1 MKTRDTSLTQGLV
14 NALRYWVRGR
24 KDVVF
29 LADRNVS
36 LLLTLARLFS
46 LGILLTGLYPPN
58 AAAHSLEELEE
69 RLKGRER
76 YAQIVNHPA
85 PEFRL
90 RGLDG
95 EAVSLADLRGKVVI
109 LWFVYTRCPDVCP
122 LHSEALAS
130 IQEQVNQTPMRELVQ
145 FITIT
150 TDPEHDTP
158 IVLQDYGP
166 NHGLDPINWTVL
178 TSGPEEPSVTR
189 EVAEKFGLK
198 FTLGEDGYQ
207 MHGVVTHLIDKSGNL
222 RARYHG
228 LRFHPTNLIVHINA
242 LSNDYH

>member
-1 MKTRDTSLTQGLV
+1 MT
-14 NALRYWVRGR
+14 
-24 KDVVF
+24 
-29 LADRNVS
+29 LAS
-36 LLLTLARLFS
+36 LLIAAIGLTL
-46 LGILLTGLYPPN
+46 LTTTVSP
-58 AAAHSLEELEE
+58 AVAHSLEEIEE
-69 RLKGRER
+69 KLNSRER
-76 YAQIVNHPA
+76 YAQIVNYPA
-85 PEFRL
+85 PEFML

-95 EAVSLADLRGKVVI
+95 ETVSLADLRGKVVI
-109 LWFVYTRCPDVCP
+109 LWFIYTRCPDVCP

-150 TDPEHDTP
+150 TDPEQDT
-158 IVLQDYGP
+158 VELLKKYGLT
-166 NHGLDPINWTVL
+166 HGLDPINWTML
-178 TSGPEEPSVTR
+178 TSGPEEPSATR
-189 EVAEKFGLK
+189 ELAEKYGLK

-228 LRFHPTNLIVHINA
+228 LKFNPTNLIVHINA

>member
-1 MKTRDTSLTQGLV
+1 MLVLSSLV
-14 NALRYWVRGR
+14 CRF
-24 KDVVF
+24 F
-29 LADRNVS
+29 LG
-36 LLLTLARLFS
+36 LLLLVAQTLPTL
-46 LGILLTGLYPPN
+46 
-58 AAAHSLEELEE
+58 AHSLDELEGK
-69 RLKGRER
+69 LKGRER
-76 YAQIVNHPA
+76 YAQIVNRPA

-95 EAVSLADLRGKVVI
+95 EAVSLADLRGKVVV

-150 TDPEHDTP
+150 TDPEHDTQE
-158 IVLQDYGP
+158 ILQDYGP

-189 EVAEKFGLK
+189 KVAGKYGLK

>member
-1 MKTRDTSLTQGLV
+1 MSRLSRLSCRFLIGLLV
-14 NALRYWVRGR
+14 LVGH
-24 KDVVF
+24 
-29 LADRNVS
+29 
-36 LLLTLARLFS
+36 TLPTL
-46 LGILLTGLYPPN
+46 
-58 AAAHSLEELEE
+58 AHSLEELEE
-69 RLKGRER
+69 KLKGRER
-76 YAQIVNHPA
+76 YVQIVNHPA

-130 IQEQVNQTPMRELVQ
+130 IQEQVNRTPMRELVQ

-158 IVLQDYGP
+158 ELFRDYGSK
-166 NHGLDPINWTVL
+166 HGLDPINWTVL
-178 TSGPEEPSVTR
+178 TSGPEEPSATR
-189 EVAEKFGLK
+189 QMAEQYGLK
-198 FTLGEDGYQ
+198 FTPMEDGYQ

-228 LRFHPTNLIVHINA
+228 LKFNPTNLIVHINA
-242 LSNDYH
+242 LTNDDH

>member
-1 MKTRDTSLTQGLV
+1 MTPANLLVATIGLT
-14 NALRYWVRGR
+14 
-24 KDVVF
+24 
-29 LADRNVS
+29 
-36 LLLTLARLFS
+36 LLTTTVSPAV
-46 LGILLTGLYPPN
+46 
-58 AAAHSLEELEE
+58 AHSLEDLEE
-69 RLKGRER
+69 KLKGRER
-76 YAQIVNHPA
+76 YAQIVNYPA

-90 RGLDG
+90 RGPDG

-109 LWFVYTRCPDVCP
+109 RWFIYTRCPDVCP

-150 TDPEHDTP
+150 TDPEHDTVEP
-158 IVLQDYGP
+158 LKKYGLT
-166 NHGLDPINWTVL
+166 HGLDPINWIML

-189 EVAEKFGLK
+189 EVAEEYGLK
-198 FTLGEDGYQ
+198 FTLGEEGYQ

-228 LRFHPTNLIVHINA
+228 LKFNPTNLIVHINA

>member
-1 MKTRDTSLTQGLV
+1 MSDLSSL
-14 NALRYWVRGR
+14 ACRF
-24 KDVVF
+24 F
-29 LADRNVS
+29 LG
-36 LLLTLARLFS
+36 LLLLAAQTLPTL
-46 LGILLTGLYPPN
+46 
-58 AAAHSLEELEE
+58 AHSLEKLEE
-69 RLKGRER
+69 KLKGREK
-76 YAQIVNHPA
+76 YAQIVNRPA
-85 PEFRL
+85 PEFTL
-90 RGLDG
+90 TSGKG
-95 EAVSLADLRGKVVI
+95 ESVSLADLRDTVVI
-109 LWFVYTRCPDVCP
+109 LWFIYTKCPDVCP

-150 TDPEHDTP
+150 TDPKHDT
-158 IVLQDYGP
+158 VELLKNYGLT
-166 NHGLDPINWTVL
+166 HGLDPINWIIL
-178 TSGPEEPSVTR
+178 TSGPEEPFVTR
-189 EVAEKFGLK
+189 EVAEKYGLK

>member
-1 MKTRDTSLTQGLV
+1 MTPVNLLVATIGLT
-14 NALRYWVRGR
+14 
-24 KDVVF
+24 
-29 LADRNVS
+29 
-36 LLLTLARLFS
+36 LLTTTVSPAV
-46 LGILLTGLYPPN
+46 
-58 AAAHSLEELEE
+58 AHSLEDLEE
-69 RLKGRER
+69 KLKGSER
-76 YAQIVNHPA
+76 YAQIVNDPA

-90 RGLDG
+90 RGPDG
-95 EAVSLADLRGKVVI
+95 EAVSLADLRGKVVV

-130 IQEQVNQTPMRELVQ
+130 IQEQVNQTPMREPVQ

-150 TDPEHDTP
+150 TDPEHDTVEP
-158 IVLQDYGP
+158 LKKYGLT
-166 NHGLDPINWTVL
+166 HGLDPINWIML

-189 EVAEKFGLK
+189 EVAEKYGLK

-228 LRFHPTNLIVHINA
+228 LKFNPTNLIVHINA

>member
-1 MKTRDTSLTQGLV
+1 MLALNSLACRFLIGLLV
-14 NALRYWVRGR
+14 LVGH
-24 KDVVF
+24 
-29 LADRNVS
+29 
-36 LLLTLARLFS
+36 TLPTL
-46 LGILLTGLYPPN
+46 
-58 AAAHSLEELEE
+58 AHSLGDLEDN
-69 RLKGRER
+69 LKGREK
-76 YAQIVNHPA
+76 YAQIVNRPA
-85 PEFRL
+85 PEFTL
-90 RGLDG
+90 TSGKG
-95 EAVSLADLRGKVVI
+95 ESVSLADLRDTVVI
-109 LWFVYTRCPDVCP
+109 LWFIYTKCPDVCP

-130 IQEQVNQTPMRELVQ
+130 IQEQVNRTPMRELVQ

-158 IVLQDYGP
+158 GLMQDYGP
-166 NHGLDPINWTVL
+166 KHGLDPTNWTML
-178 TSGPEEPSVTR
+178 TSGAEEPSATR
-189 EVAEKFGLK
+189 ELAEKYGLK

>member
-1 MKTRDTSLTQGLV
+1 M
-14 NALRYWVRGR
+14 
-24 KDVVF
+24 
-29 LADRNVS
+29 
-36 LLLTLARLFS
+36 
-46 LGILLTGLYPPN
+46 TGLDRIDGRLVPPLLILS
-58 AAAHSLEELEE
+58 AHALPTLAHSLGDLEE
-69 RLKGRER
+69 ALHASAP
-76 YAQIVNHPA
+76 YAPLIHRPA
-85 PEFRL
+85 PGFTLTSSE
-90 RGLDG
+90 G
-95 EAVSLADLRGKVVI
+95 EPVSLADLRGKVVI
-109 LWFVYTRCPDVCP
+109 LWFIYTRCPVVCP

-130 IQEQVNQTPMRELVQ
+130 IQEQVNRTPMRELVQ

-158 IVLQDYGP
+158 ELFRDYGSK
-166 NHGLDPINWTVL
+166 HGLDPINWTVL

-189 EVAEKFGLK
+189 EVAGKYRLK